1 MGIRI
6 SDMPELTA
14 SFQNADSLLP
24 IVDSIEIS
32 ASNQDKK
39 IRFSTFSQFINGN
52 RTVPSQTS
60 YTNYFGT
67 GIEGDVNI
75 SSSVQMSASFTNE
88 FNGDF
93 FVKNYKSLTIP
104 AGVTV
109 TPLYPCRGLIIF
121 CTGDF
126 TIDGTLTMTA
136 KGGGVRSR
144 LYPSSSLS
152 EGYFDTLDI
161 SLYINSS
168 SLNGFGN
175 SNANWAK
182 SGSVWFDRTKKE
194 IPIRGT
200 TSALGTVNTGTGAF
214 GGRAGGNG
222 NAGVFCCGS
231 GGGGG
236 IFSADTNAR
245 LTGSSGGIGTIF
257 AGGGGGGGMGTDAGG
272 GGTATAASAIYDQG
286 SQWTQTGTV
295 VNSGGGA
302 GNPPGGGSPGG
313 GSGGFGVG
321 GLLILVVKGNLTI
334 NSSGIISN
342 NGVVGGSG
350 TVGGGGSG
358 GGRTIILY
366 GGTYTNLGSIIANGG
381 AGGGGTGA
389 GGSGGA
395 GAITIRKIDP

>member
-245 LTGSSGGIGTIF
+245 LTGSSGGIGTILLVEEVGVEWEQML
-257 AGGGGGGGMGTDAGG
+257 AEVELLPPLRLYM
-272 GGTATAASAIYDQG
+272 IKE
-286 SQWTQTGTV
+286 V
-295 VNSGGGA
+295 SGHK
-302 GNPPGGGSPGG
+302 PEQ
-313 GSGGFGVG
+313 
-321 GLLILVVKGNLTI
+321 LLIVEVVQVILLVEEVQVEEVADL
-334 NSSGIISN
+334 
-342 NGVVGGSG
+342 V
-350 TVGGGGSG
+350 
-358 GGRTIILY
+358 L
-366 GGTYTNLGSIIANGG
+366 A
-381 AGGGGTGA
+381 
-389 GGSGGA
+389 
-395 GAITIRKIDP
+395 DF